1 MSLHLELGSAV
12 EAAFADDLDFP
23 VEQKQDALIIRLKN
37 GVMLTVRYAA
47 PDAYSL
53 RWVCGEGDVESGIDT
68 APLHPGLA
76 TFPNHFHDADG
87 RVVAD
92 PITRPGA
99 HPQENLQKLIRA
111 LLDDP
116 LFGIRNIP
124 DAPAD

>member
-1 MSLHLELGSAV
+1 MSLNLELGSAI
-12 EAAFADDLDFP
+12 ESAFGDDLECP

-37 GVMLTVRYAA
+37 GVTLEARYAA

-53 RWVCGEGDVESGIDT
+53 RWAYGDAESTIDT
-68 APLHPGLA
+68 APLHHGLT
-76 TFPNHFHDADG
+76 TFPNHFHDALG

-99 HPQENLQKLIRA
+99 PPQDNLQKMVRA

-116 LFGIRNIP
+116 LLGIR
-124 DAPAD
+124 DTA